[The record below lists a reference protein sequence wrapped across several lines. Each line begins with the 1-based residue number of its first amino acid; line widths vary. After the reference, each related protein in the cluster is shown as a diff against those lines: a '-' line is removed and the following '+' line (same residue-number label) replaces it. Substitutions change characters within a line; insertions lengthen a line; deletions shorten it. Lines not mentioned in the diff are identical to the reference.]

1 MVEVRPVR
9 AGVVV
14 AVAITLFGVGTLG
27 ALVYADLTTA
37 VTRDDFEAYRRGC
50 DELAGQTRLVDGG
63 LGMRETTLNETHVQ
77 RCENTTYEE
86 YRQERH
92 QSLRTAPI
100 GLAQWLS
107 YGTVGLLATGG
118 GVTVLRRELAAQR

>member
-1 MVEVRPVR
+1 MVEVGTVR

-37 VTRDDFEAYRRGC
+37 VTREEFEAYHQDC
-50 DELAGQTRLVDGG
+50 SDLVGQTRLVDGG
-63 LGMRETTLNETHVQ
+63 LGMREVTLNETHVQ

-86 YRQERH
+86 YRRERH
-92 QSLRTAPI
+92 HSLRTPPI

-107 YGTVGLLATGG
+107 YGTVGLLTTGG
-118 GVTVLRRELAAQR
+118 GVAVLRRELAAQR